1 MPAKKR
7 PHAPRCR
14 LPAAGRGHQPLPPR
28 GVGSPR
34 RAPPGPPA
42 SRRCGR
48 PTEKLT
54 NGRRGAKK
62 CPPSVFAAPRR
73 RQPDAPLS
81 FFPTLSENTARP
93 RSESAALCPPKS
105 PVRRPL
111 RLFFSPKQG
120 RGAARSGLFHH
131 STGLIVETQRR
142 TNRKMQALPQRQHPM
157 DRRKHPMERWKHPMD
172 RRRHP
177 MDRCGHGTEAPKI
190 AHRRTRATLLA
201 FTPFLRTLSGRH
213 PKNRPTSQSHAGRPG
228 CAPDRPACQAQRPPL
243 YQAARESATG
253 SS

>member
-131 STGLIVETQRR
+131 STGLIVEKQRR

-190 AHRRTRATLLA
+190 AHRRTRAPRLA
-201 FTPFLRTLSGRH
+201 FTPLFGTLSGRH